1 MPKRF
6 SRTRGFAGSLEQH
19 VMSKCLGLAS
29 IFAVGL
35 FMVPNAAVAGAW
47 TLNEGT
53 GELIVTNT
61 AVQASTYFTTGSVL
75 QSIPHYNKEE
85 AQALIEYGVTN
96 WFTAMFQPSLQHVDI
111 APPFSGERSGF
122 GYTDI
127 GGRARIWSDDSWVV
141 SAQATFRIPG
151 TFDKTNPAAI
161 GYTDPELDLRGL
173 VGYSFK
179 AGTMP
184 AFFDVELAQR
194 FRFDGPPD
202 EFRTDVTFGI
212 RPIDRWMFLAQ
223 SFNVISEGAGTWG
236 FGSFAY
242 HKFQLS
248 AVYSLTTT
256 LSLQLGG
263 YSTYWGRN
271 ALQENGLVVGAWY
284 KF

>member
-1 MPKRF
+1 MVAATPIGNSCR
-6 SRTRGFAGSLEQH
+6 RVGIPCMLAIGLIGSATPAL
-19 VMSKCLGLAS
+19 
-29 IFAVGL
+29 
-35 FMVPNAAVAGAW
+35 AGAW
-47 TLNEGT
+47 TLDAGT
-53 GELIVTNT
+53 GALVLTGT
-61 AVQASTYFTTGSVL
+61 ASQANSVFDSGSRL
-75 QSIPHYNKEE
+75 RPIPRYSKDE

-111 APPFSGERSGF
+111 AAPFSAQRSGL

-127 GGRARIWSDDSWVV
+127 GGRARIWSDTSWVV

-151 TFDKTNPAAI
+151 VFDKTNPAAI
-161 GYTDPELDLRGL
+161 GYTDSEIELRGL
-173 VGYSFK
+173 AGYSFK
-179 AGTMP
+179 AGTLP
-184 AFFDVELAQR
+184 AFVDLEVAQR
-194 FRFDGPPD
+194 YRLGGPPN
-202 EFRTDVTFGI
+202 EFRTDITFGI
-212 RPIDRWMFLAQ
+212 RPAERWLLLAQ
-223 SFNVISEGAGTWG
+223 SFNVLSEGAGSWG

-248 AVYSLTTT
+248 AVYALTPA

>member
-1 MPKRF
+1 MRLVFLTEQQPHPNAI
-6 SRTRGFAGSLEQH
+6 SIMTRRVGIRCIL
-19 VMSKCLGLAS
+19 
-29 IFAVGL
+29 AVGL
-35 FMVPNAAVAGAW
+35 MSTATAAFAGAW
-47 TLNEGT
+47 TLDPGT
-53 GELIVTNT
+53 GELIITGT
-61 AVQASTYFTTGSVL
+61 AMQATSVFDSNSKL
-75 QSIPHYNKEE
+75 QSIPRYSKEE

-96 WFTAMFQPSLQHVDI
+96 WFTAMLQPSLQHVNI
-111 APPFSGERSGF
+111 AAPFGAERGGL

-151 TFDKTNPAAI
+151 VLDKTNPAAI
-161 GYTDPELDLRGL
+161 GYTDPEIDIRGL

-179 AGTMP
+179 AGTLP
-184 AFFDVELAQR
+184 AFIDVEVAQR
-194 FRFDGPPD
+194 FRLGGPPD
-202 EFRTDVTFGI
+202 EFRTDITFGI
-212 RPIDRWMFLAQ
+212 RPVDRWLFLAQ
-223 SFNVISEGAGTWG
+223 SFNVVSEGAGTWG

-248 AVYSLTTT
+248 AVYALTPT

-263 YSTYWGRN
+263 YSTYWGRD

>member
-1 MPKRF
+1 MRLVFLTEQQPHPNAISIMTKRVGI
-6 SRTRGFAGSLEQH
+6 RCIL
-19 VMSKCLGLAS
+19 
-29 IFAVGL
+29 AVGL
-35 FMVPNAAVAGAW
+35 MSTATAAFAGAW
-47 TLNEGT
+47 TLDAGT
-53 GELIVTNT
+53 GELIITGT
-61 AVQASTYFTTGSVL
+61 AMQATSVFDSNSKL
-75 QSIPHYNKEE
+75 QSIPRYGKEE

-96 WFTAMFQPSLQHVDI
+96 WFTAMLQPSLQHVNI
-111 APPFSGERSGF
+111 AAPFGAERGGL

-151 TFDKTNPAAI
+151 VLDKTNPAAI
-161 GYTDPELDLRGL
+161 GYTDPEVDIRGL

-179 AGTMP
+179 AGTLP
-184 AFFDVELAQR
+184 AFIDVEVAQR
-194 FRFDGPPD
+194 FRLGGPPD
-202 EFRTDVTFGI
+202 EFRTDITFGI
-212 RPIDRWMFLAQ
+212 RPVDRWLFLAQ
-223 SFNVISEGAGTWG
+223 SFNVVSEGAGTWG

-248 AVYSLTTT
+248 AVYALTPT

-263 YSTYWGRN
+263 YSTYWGRD

>member
-1 MPKRF
+1 MRLVFLTEQQPHPNAI
-6 SRTRGFAGSLEQH
+6 SIMTRRVGIRCIL
-19 VMSKCLGLAS
+19 
-29 IFAVGL
+29 AVGL
-35 FMVPNAAVAGAW
+35 MSTATAAFAGAW
-47 TLNEGT
+47 TLDPGT
-53 GELIVTNT
+53 GELIIAGT
-61 AVQASTYFTTGSVL
+61 AMQATSVFDSNSKL
-75 QSIPHYNKEE
+75 QSIPRYSKEE

-96 WFTAMFQPSLQHVDI
+96 WFTAMLQPSLQHVNI
-111 APPFSGERSGF
+111 AAPFGTERGGL

-151 TFDKTNPAAI
+151 VLDKTNPAAI
-161 GYTDPELDLRGL
+161 GYTDPEIDIRGL

-179 AGTMP
+179 AGTLP
-184 AFFDVELAQR
+184 AFIDVEVAQR
-194 FRFDGPPD
+194 FRLGGPPD
-202 EFRTDVTFGI
+202 EFRTDITFGI
-212 RPIDRWMFLAQ
+212 RPVDRWLFLAQ
-223 SFNVISEGAGTWG
+223 SFNVVSEGAGTWG

-248 AVYSLTTT
+248 AVYALTPT

-263 YSTYWGRN
+263 YSTYWGRD

>member
-1 MPKRF
+1 MRLVFLTEQQPHPNAI
-6 SRTRGFAGSLEQH
+6 SIMTRRVGIRCIL
-19 VMSKCLGLAS
+19 
-29 IFAVGL
+29 AVGL
-35 FMVPNAAVAGAW
+35 MSTATAAFAGAW
-47 TLNEGT
+47 TLDAGT
-53 GELIVTNT
+53 GELIITGT
-61 AVQASTYFTTGSVL
+61 AMQATSVFDSNSKL
-75 QSIPHYNKEE
+75 QSIPRYSKEE

-96 WFTAMFQPSLQHVDI
+96 WFTAMFQPSLQHVNI
-111 APPFSGERSGF
+111 AAPFGAERGGL

-151 TFDKTNPAAI
+151 VLDKTNPAAI
-161 GYTDPELDLRGL
+161 GYTDPEIDIRGL

-179 AGTMP
+179 AGTLP
-184 AFFDVELAQR
+184 AFIDVEVAQR
-194 FRFDGPPD
+194 FRLGGPPD
-202 EFRTDVTFGI
+202 EFRTDITFGI
-212 RPIDRWMFLAQ
+212 RPVDRWLFLAQ
-223 SFNVISEGAGTWG
+223 SFNVVSEGAGTWG

-248 AVYSLTTT
+248 AVYALTPT

-263 YSTYWGRN
+263 YSTYWGRD